1 MKYGH
6 LKNCVLQDLPTA
18 PFINI
23 FFKCCSHYSKKKSLK
38 NPWCCRVFSDPPKM
52 ADIIKAERREDTG
65 TVSQILKINTYMN
78 SLDFKII
85 LHKK

>member
-1 MKYGH
+1 
-6 LKNCVLQDLPTA
+6 
-18 PFINI
+18 
-23 FFKCCSHYSKKKSLK
+23 
-38 NPWCCRVFSDPPKM
+38 M

-85 LHKK
+85 LHKKNNKLII